1 MKVLYPGSFDPITLG
16 HVDIIERLVRLDYD
30 VTVLVA
36 HSSRKQTLFTSDE
49 RVALIQEDL
58 ENHFKRRKSDSFL
71 SMIKIE
77 KFEGMTS
84 DYMKMNSIRLIVRG
98 LRAVSDYEY
107 EMTMAQ
113 VNRKLY
119 SEAETLFMP
128 ASPEFHFVSSRGVKE
143 IAINGGALDHFV
155 SEPIRKALV
164 KRLSERSMK

>member
-16 HVDIIERLVRLDYD
+16 HVDIIERLVRLDYE

-36 HSSRKQTLFTSDE
+36 QSSRKQTLFTADE
-49 RVALIQEDL
+49 RVNLVQEDL
-58 ENHFKRRKSDSFL
+58 AHHFQKKNL
-71 SMIKIE
+71 NAHLKKIKVE

-84 DYMKMNSIRLIVRG
+84 EYMKQNQIRLIVRG

-119 SEAETLFMP
+119 PESETLFMP

-143 IAINGGALDHFV
+143 IALNRGQLDHFV

-164 KRLSERSMK
+164 KRLSERNVE